1 MSHDTSP
8 SHGGILYILIPN
20 SLVHDF
26 FLSSLH
32 NRPPLVIA
40 SPLNNVI
47 STGSELMESLIACNL

>member
-1 MSHDTSP
+1 MTLVSHDTSP

-40 SPLNNVI
+40 
-47 STGSELMESLIACNL
+47 